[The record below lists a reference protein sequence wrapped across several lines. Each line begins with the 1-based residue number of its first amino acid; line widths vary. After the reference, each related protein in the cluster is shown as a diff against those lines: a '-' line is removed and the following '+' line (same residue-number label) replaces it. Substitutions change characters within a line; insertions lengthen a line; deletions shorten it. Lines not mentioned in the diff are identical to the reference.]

1 MNRKFFK
8 RNLLLASLVSLG
20 FSQSLYAEQML
31 PADNQAA
38 SQKVSELPSPL
49 NLSALLSV
57 SQEASP
63 EVLSQLSKYESSL
76 ASLNQ
81 TRAAS
86 GLKLNLEGR
95 LTWREFAKQEQDHHR
110 LALHLG
116 KELYDFGKTAEKES
130 AQALI
135 RDAQNLLLTPTEN
148 RFRMALLKSYLDVLL
163 ADFTYRVHNEDM
175 AVAYVG
181 LDKARD
187 KHAVNRISDVDLLKL
202 ESKYQQI
209 LVKRSQAEY
218 RQRETRASLANLAGQ
233 PENLPDK
240 LKMPRF
246 KFLKTSK
253 LETLEYYQT
262 SALANNVALQSLKM
276 QLKASQHTLKS
287 AQAGN
292 MPVIRLDAWGGQLT
306 SHPEIR
312 EGSWR
317 IDLGMKVPLYD
328 GGETAS
334 KTSAA
339 KASMHDLR
347 AKIALTEQ
355 NLRNQVANVYF
366 QLKLAKAER
375 KQNMAFGDFADLY
388 LDYSRGLYEN
398 EMATDLGDAM
408 VRLSESNLQTL
419 KQRFQ
424 EVLNWAQLDYLTGQ
438 TAFIESL
445 QKEEQ

>member
-1 MNRKFFK
+1 MNKKFFN
-8 RNLLLASLVSLG
+8 RQLLAASLIGVAL
-20 FSQSLYAEQML
+20 SQPVYAEKML
-31 PADNQAA
+31 PAAENAQTP
-38 SQKVSELPSPL
+38 KIYELPSPL

-57 SQEASP
+57 PVESSP
-63 EVLSQLSKYESSL
+63 EVLSQLSKYESSVAL
-76 ASLNQ
+76 LNQ
-81 TRAAS
+81 TRATS

-110 LALHLG
+110 LALHVG
-116 KELYDFGKTAEKES
+116 KELYDFGQTTEIES

-135 RDAQNLLLTPTEN
+135 SDAQNLLLTPTES
-148 RFRMALLKSYLDVLL
+148 RYRMALLKSYLDVLL

-187 KHAVNRISDVDLLKL
+187 KHAVQRISDVDLLKL
-202 ESKYQQI
+202 ESQYQQI
-209 LVKRSQAEY
+209 LVKRSRAEY
-218 RQRETRASLANLAGQ
+218 HQRATRASLANLAGQ

-240 LKMPRF
+240 LNMPRF
-246 KFLKTSK
+246 AFLKTSK
-253 LETLEYYQT
+253 LESLEHYQS
-262 SALANNVALQSLKM
+262 SALANNAELKSLKM
-276 QLKASQHTLKS
+276 QLKAAQHTLKS

-292 MPVIRLDAWGGQLT
+292 MPVIRFDAWGGQLS

-317 IDLGMKVPLYD
+317 VDLGLKVPLYD

-339 KASMHDLR
+339 KARMNDLR
-347 AKIALTEQ
+347 AKIALSEQ
-355 NLRNQVANVYF
+355 KLRDQVAGVYF

-375 KQNMAFGDFADLY
+375 NQNVAFGDFADLY